1 MREEGEEEGEEKE
14 DEEQEETEQVND
26 FTMAIKL
33 TGHQRGAV
41 CLLLTTTGESFTT
54 TEPDERGRERRLSLL
69 D

>member
-14 DEEQEETEQVND
+14 DEEQEETEQ
-26 FTMAIKL
+26 AIKL